1 MDHRFDKITI
11 TQRAIELLTR
21 FSNIGL
27 PNLGIQDKFN
37 KILSHYARDLDM
49 ISKVYQ
55 KNKTDPPV
63 ARDLPPIAGKYM
75 YANIFPI

>member
-1 MDHRFDKITI
+1 MDQRFDRITS

-21 FSNIGL
+21 FSRIGL
-27 PNLGIQDKFN
+27 SNLGIQEKYH

-49 ISKVYQ
+49 ISKLYQ

-63 ARDLPPIAGKYM
+63 ARDLPPVAG
-75 YANIFPI
+75 